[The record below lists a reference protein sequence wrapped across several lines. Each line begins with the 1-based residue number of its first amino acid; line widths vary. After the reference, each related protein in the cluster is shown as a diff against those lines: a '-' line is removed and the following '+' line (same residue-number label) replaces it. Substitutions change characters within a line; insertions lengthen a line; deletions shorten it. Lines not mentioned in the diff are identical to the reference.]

1 MNTLIITGAA
11 NGIGRATL
19 EKAIQQG
26 YYVIAADKDAEGLQA
41 LTLIYGPDALE
52 VHVADFAQDGVIKG
66 FIPALYERHSTIYGL
81 INNAGIYHGK
91 SVYAYSDDE
100 VDEILNVNLKALVY
114 LSKDFAEREMRHEA
128 PRCIVNIASVAG
140 EVGSCDALY
149 GATKAAVIGLTKANA
164 WNFAPFVR
172 VNAVSP
178 ALIHDTAIYDTIPE
192 YRRVEYARQEILKD
206 PIRPGGVADVI
217 LLLVSDV
224 TRHITGKVLPV
235 DNGAYPR

>member
-1 MNTLIITGAA
+1 MKKLVITGAA

-19 EKAIQQG
+19 EQAIVEG
-26 YYVIAADKDAEGLQA
+26 YFVIAVDKDA
-41 LTLIYGPDALE
+41 DALNRLQQTYGSSVLE
-52 VHVADFAQDGVIKG
+52 THVADLSNDAVIKG
-66 FIPALYERHSTIYGL
+66 FIPSLYERHSTLYAL
-81 INNAGIYHGK
+81 INNAGVYHGK
-91 SVYAYSDDE
+91 SIYAYSDNE
-100 VDEILNVNLKALVY
+100 VDEMLNVNLKALVY
-114 LSKDFAEREMRHEA
+114 LSKDFAEREMKHEA
-128 PRCIVNIASVAG
+128 PRSIVNITSVAG

-192 YRRVEYARQEILKD
+192 YRRAEYARQEILKD
-206 PIRPGGVADVI
+206 PILPSGVAEVI
-217 LLLVSDV
+217 LLLVGEGF
-224 TRHITGKVLPV
+224 RHMTGKVIPV

>member
-1 MNTLIITGAA
+1 MKKLIITGAA

-26 YYVIAADKDAEGLQA
+26 YFVIGVDKDGEGLHA
-41 LTLIYGPDALE
+41 LQRIHGPQVLE
-52 VHVADFAQDGVIKG
+52 THVADFSDNAVIKG
-66 FIPALYERHSTIYGL
+66 FIPALYKRHDTIYGL
-81 INNAGIYHGK
+81 VNNAGIYHGK
-91 SVYAYSDDE
+91 SVYHYCDDD

-128 PRCIVNIASVAG
+128 PRSIVNIASVAG
-140 EVGSCDALY
+140 EVGSCDAWY

-206 PIRPGGVADVI
+206 PIRPGDVADVI
-217 LLLVSDV
+217 LLLVGDAM
-224 TRHITGKVLPV
+224 RHISGRVIPV

>member
-1 MNTLIITGAA
+1 MKKLIVTGAA

-19 EKAIQQG
+19 EKAIEDG
-26 YYVIAADKDAEGLQA
+26 YFVIAADKDVEGLKVLQNRYSA
-41 LTLIYGPDALE
+41 HQLE
-52 VHVADFAQDGVIKG
+52 THVADFSDPAVIKG
-66 FIPALYERHSTIYGL
+66 FIPGLYERHATIYGL
-81 INNAGIYHGK
+81 VNNAGIYHGK
-91 SVYAYSDDE
+91 SVYAYSEDE

-114 LSKDFAEREMRHEA
+114 LSKDFAEREMAHEA
-128 PRCIVNIASVAG
+128 PRSIVNIASVAG

-178 ALIHDTAIYDTIPE
+178 ALIHDTAIYDTIPT
-192 YRRVEYARQEILKD
+192 YRRDEYARQEVLKN
-206 PIRPGGVADVI
+206 PIQPSGVAEVI
-217 LLLVSDV
+217 LLLVGDAM
-224 TRHITGKVLPV
+224 RHITGRVIPV

>member
-1 MNTLIITGAA
+1 MKKLIVTGAA

-19 EKAIQQG
+19 EQAIKAG
-26 YYVIAADKDAEGLQA
+26 YFVIAADKDAEGLGR
-41 LTLIYGPDALE
+41 LRTLYGPQVLE
-52 VHVADFAQDGVIKG
+52 THVVDFADNTVIKT
-66 FIPALYERHSTIYGL
+66 FMPALYERHATIYGL
-81 INNAGIYHGK
+81 VNNAGIYHGK
-91 SVYAYSDDE
+91 SVYAYSDQQVDE
-100 VDEILNVNLKALVY
+100 VLNVNLKALVY
-114 LSKDFAEREMRHEA
+114 LSKDFAEREMKYEA
-128 PRCIVNIASVAG
+128 PRSIVNIASVAG

-192 YRRVEYARQEILKD
+192 YRRAEYARQEILKD
-206 PIRPGGVADVI
+206 PIRPVDVADVI
-217 LLLVSDV
+217 LLLVGDAM
-224 TRHITGKVLPV
+224 RHISGRVIPV

>member
-1 MNTLIITGAA
+1 MKKLIITGAA
-11 NGIGRATL
+11 NGIGRATV
-19 EKAIQQG
+19 EQAIQQG
-26 YYVIAADKDAEGLQA
+26 YFVIGADKDADGLYA
-41 LTLIYGPDALE
+41 LQRLYGADVLE
-52 VHVADFAQDGVIKG
+52 VHVADFSDSATLKG
-66 FIPALYERHSTIYGL
+66 FIAMLYERHATIYGL

-91 SVYAYSDDE
+91 SIYHYCDDE
-100 VDEILNVNLKALVY
+100 IDEILNVNLKALVY

-128 PRCIVNIASVAG
+128 PRSIVNIASVAG
-140 EVGSCDALY
+140 EVGSCDAMY

-192 YRRVEYARQEILKD
+192 YRRAEYARQEILKE
-206 PIRPGGVADVI
+206 PILPGAVAEVI
-217 LLLVSDV
+217 LLLAGDAM
-224 TRHITGKVLPV
+224 RHISGRVIPV

>member
-1 MNTLIITGAA
+1 MKTLIVTGAA
-11 NGIGRATL
+11 NGIGRATV
-19 EKAIQQG
+19 EMAIQQG
-26 YYVIAADKDAEGLQA
+26 YFVIGADKDADGLKVLQR
-41 LTLIYGPDALE
+41 IYSDAVFE
-52 VHVADFAQDGVIKG
+52 AQVADFSDMAVIKT
-66 FIPALYERHSTIYGL
+66 FIPKLYERHATIYGL
-81 INNAGIYHGK
+81 VNNAGLYHGK
-91 SVYAYSDDE
+91 SVYAYSDE
-100 VDEILNVNLKALVY
+100 QIDEILNVNLKALVY

-128 PRCIVNIASVAG
+128 PRSIVNITSVAG

-192 YRRVEYARQEILKD
+192 YRRAEYARQEILKD
-206 PIRPGGVADVI
+206 PIMPSGVAEVI
-217 LLLVSDV
+217 LLLVGEGL
-224 TRHITGKVLPV
+224 RHMTGKVIPV